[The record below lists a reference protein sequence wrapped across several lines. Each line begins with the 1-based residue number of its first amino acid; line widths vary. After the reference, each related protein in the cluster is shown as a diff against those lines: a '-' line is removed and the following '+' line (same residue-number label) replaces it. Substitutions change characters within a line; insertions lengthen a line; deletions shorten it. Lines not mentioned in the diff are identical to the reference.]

1 MPMPTFLLI
10 SDGGQERRVEVIAVI
25 YSRTTTIPY
34 PPSHQSEG
42 NAPKR
47 PTTTMVCQSPI
58 PTDSEVFLYFTLQII
73 IRSRMQ

>member
-10 SDGGQERRVEVIAVI
+10 SDGGQERRVEVIAII

-58 PTDSEVFLYFTLQII
+58 PTDSEDCLYFTLQII
-73 IRSRMQ
+73 LRSRMQ